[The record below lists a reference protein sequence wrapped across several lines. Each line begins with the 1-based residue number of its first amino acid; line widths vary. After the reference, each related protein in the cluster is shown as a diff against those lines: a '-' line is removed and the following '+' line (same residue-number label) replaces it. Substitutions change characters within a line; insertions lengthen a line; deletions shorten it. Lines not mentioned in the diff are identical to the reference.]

1 MGSYKVIT
9 FEEGLI
15 HLNGEK
21 TREYVRMRK
30 EDPREDLGRQER
42 QRQVIQV
49 ILEKGTTMSGL
60 TSSISNFKGLLTAIE
75 GNFRTN
81 LSLEAM

>member
-1 MGSYKVIT
+1 M
-9 FEEGLI
+9 
-15 HLNGEK
+15 
-21 TREYVRMRK
+21 RMRK